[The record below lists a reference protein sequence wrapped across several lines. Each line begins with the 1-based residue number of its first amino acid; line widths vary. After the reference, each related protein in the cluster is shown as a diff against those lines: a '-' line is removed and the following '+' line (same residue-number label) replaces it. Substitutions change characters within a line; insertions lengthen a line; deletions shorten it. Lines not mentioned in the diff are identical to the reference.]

1 MRTTIELP
9 QVGESVTEG
18 VIGKWLVE
26 PGQRVEKYDA
36 LVEVVTDKVS
46 MEAPSPYAG
55 VFVRALVE
63 EGETVPMGDPICE
76 MEIDAAEP
84 AEPARRPSPIGSE
97 EGEPSP
103 RPSPYGRGSDEEE
116 GDEAAAPQEAEAV
129 EQSESVAADA
139 ESGAEEQGESVA
151 ADAESGAEEQGES
164 VAADAESDAEEQG
177 ESVAADAESGA
188 EDEDDGAGKV
198 GGAWAMPAAQNEQV
212 GGDSEDAEQDAAGDA
227 DSTPQEE
234 GAAQAGADAA
244 PQEEGVAAG
253 DMVDSAPQEE
263 DAAAGDAEKPASE
276 HPFEFV
282 GSVRSVGPTGSGERG
297 EGRPDAAQDAAI
309 AAATEPV
316 AQEEV
321 AAAATEPVAQEEVAA
336 AAAEPVA
343 QEEIAAPA
351 TEPVAQEEVAAPAT
365 EPVAQEEVAAAATEP
380 VAQEEVAAAA
390 AEPVTQEVAVA
401 AATEPAPQETSVADA
416 TEPVAQ
422 EEVAA
427 AATEPAAEPV
437 AQDAAV
443 ATATAPAPPRA
454 AAEPDR
460 RHVVSPLVA
469 RLSAQYGIDLS
480 TVRGTGTGGRV
491 TSQDLL
497 NAVSA
502 AEARR
507 AAEEAAASEEAESV
521 AAAATPSPIG
531 SEEGVPSP
539 QPSPIGRGSAE
550 ADEGA
555 APQEA
560 EAVDVPSPQ
569 PSPIGRGSD
578 EADEGAA
585 PQEAGA
591 VDVPSPQPSPIGRG
605 SDEADEGAAP
615 QEAEGAAPQEAEA
628 LAPDAPPQED
638 GASPQEEGAA
648 PQEAESV
655 APGVPPQED
664 GAATVAAAA
673 EEAESAA
680 PVAPPQ
686 EDEAAAPA
694 AEAAERADDGVSL
707 LPVTPIRR
715 AIAEHMARS
724 ASEIPA
730 AWAMVEADA
739 TGLVRARDARK
750 EAFERERE
758 IPLTYL
764 PFLANAAAQALRER
778 PKLNARW
785 DDGRIILNNRV
796 NLSVAVATEAGLMV
810 PVLRDADTLSVEETA
825 VALRRLTEAARNG
838 ALTLDDVQGGTFTLN
853 NTGAL
858 GSVVSVPI
866 INHPQAAIL
875 TTEAIVKRPVV
886 IHGDAIAARSM
897 MNLCISF
904 DHRVCDGADAAG
916 FLRAVKDRLEALD
929 ESAALG

>member
-26 PGQRVEKYDA
+26 PGQRVEKYDP

-63 EGETVPMGDPICE
+63 EGETVPMGEPICE
-76 MEIDAAEP
+76 MEIDAATGAAEEP
-84 AEPARRPSPIGSE
+84 AD
-97 EGEPSP
+97 EPSP
-103 RPSPYGRGSDEEE
+103 RPSPIGRGREEVEGDADEGADGDAGEDEADETEE
-116 GDEAAAPQEAEAV
+116 PSPRPSPIGRGREETEADGDEAAALEE
-129 EQSESVAADA
+129 EESA
-139 ESGAEEQGESVA
+139 EQGKA
-151 ADAESGAEEQGES
+151 
-164 VAADAESDAEEQG
+164 VAADAESDAEPDM
-177 ESVAADAESGA
+177 ESDADTE
-188 EDEDDGAGKV
+188 EDGDAGKV
-198 GGAWAMPAAQNEQV
+198 GGAWAMPAAQDEQA
-212 GGDSEDAEQDAAGDA
+212 GGDS
-227 DSTPQEE
+227 E
-234 GAAQAGADAA
+234 GAAQADAADSAPQEDGVEAAGDPDGAAQADAA
-244 PQEEGVAAG
+244 
-253 DMVDSAPQEE
+253 DSAPQEE
-263 DAAAGDAEKPASE
+263 GDAAAGDAERPAAE

-309 AAATEPV
+309 AAGTESVAQESAAASATEPGAQEEAIAAEAAEPEAQEAVAAEAVEPEAQEAVAAEAAEPEAQEAGASVATESV
-316 AQEEV
+316 AQEAADE
-321 AAAATEPVAQEEVAA
+321 AAATEP
-336 AAAEPVA
+336 
-343 QEEIAAPA
+343 
-351 TEPVAQEEVAAPAT
+351 TAQEEVAAPIA
-365 EPVAQEEVAAAATEP
+365 PI
-380 VAQEEVAAAA
+380 
-390 AEPVTQEVAVA
+390 AEAVA
-401 AATEPAPQETSVADA
+401 
-416 TEPVAQ
+416 
-422 EEVAA
+422 
-427 AATEPAAEPV
+427 
-437 AQDAAV
+437 
-443 ATATAPAPPRA
+443 PRA
-454 AAEPDR
+454 DAEPDR

-502 AEARR
+502 AEAQRE
-507 AAEEAAASEEAESV
+507 AAEASASEQAEAAA
-521 AAAATPSPIG
+521 PS
-531 SEEGVPSP
+531 
-539 QPSPIGRGSAE
+539 
-550 ADEGA
+550 
-555 APQEA
+555 
-560 EAVDVPSPQ
+560 
-569 PSPIGRGSD
+569 
-578 EADEGAA
+578 
-585 PQEAGA
+585 
-591 VDVPSPQPSPIGRG
+591 
-605 SDEADEGAAP
+605 
-615 QEAEGAAPQEAEA
+615 
-628 LAPDAPPQED
+628 DAPPQEEQAVAPVAEAAEQAEAVAPAAPSQED
-638 GASPQEEGAA
+638 AAAAPVAEAAEQAAESAAPGAPPQEEESAAPVAEASEQAEPVAPGAPLQEGAA
-648 PQEAESV
+648 PVAEAAERAESV
-655 APGVPPQED
+655 APG
-664 GAATVAAAA
+664 
-673 EEAESAA
+673 
-680 PVAPPQ
+680 APPQ
-686 EDEAAAPA
+686 EEQFVAPGAAQADE
-694 AEAAERADDGVSL
+694 GVSL

-750 EAFERERE
+750 EAFERERGVA
-758 IPLTYL
+758 LTYL

-796 NLSVAVATEAGLMV
+796 NLSIAVATDAGLMV
-810 PVLRDADTLSVEETA
+810 PVLRDADALSVAETA

-886 IHGDAIAARSM
+886 IHGDAIAARAM

>member
-26 PGQRVEKYDA
+26 PGQRVEKYDP

-46 MEAPSPYAG
+46 MDAPSPYAG

-63 EGETVPMGDPICE
+63 EGETVPMGEPICE

-84 AEPARRPSPIGSE
+84 SPRPSPIGRGSE
-97 EGEPSP
+97 EG
-103 RPSPYGRGSDEEE
+103 D
-116 GDEAAAPQEAEAV
+116 DEADEAVAPQEEESAEQDEA
-129 EQSESVAADA
+129 VAADA
-139 ESGAEEQGESVA
+139 ESGAEPDVESD
-151 ADAESGAEEQGES
+151 ADAEEEPSPQPSPVGRGSEDGEGDADE
-164 VAADAESDAEEQG
+164 AAASQEVESDGDAEG
-177 ESVAADAESGA
+177 
-188 EDEDDGAGKV
+188 DGNAGRV
-198 GGAWAMPAAQNEQV
+198 GGAWAMPAAQDEQV
-212 GGDSEDAEQDAAGDA
+212 GGDSD
-227 DSTPQEE
+227 
-234 GAAQAGADAA
+234 GAAQSA
-244 PQEEGVAAG
+244 
-253 DMVDSAPQEE
+253 DSAPQEVSTHQE
-263 DAAAGDAEKPASE
+263 ESVEEAAGDTERPATE

-297 EGRPDAAQDAAI
+297 EGRPDVAQEESIA
-309 AAATEPV
+309 AAATEPS
-316 AQEEV
+316 AQEEEA
-321 AAAATEPVAQEEVAA
+321 AAAATEPVAQEAA
-336 AAAEPVA
+336 AAAETEPAA
-343 QEEIAAPA
+343 QEVAVAAETEPAAQEVAIAATE
-351 TEPVAQEEVAAPAT
+351 TEPVAQEAGA
-365 EPVAQEEVAAAATEP
+365 
-380 VAQEEVAAAA
+380 
-390 AEPVTQEVAVA
+390 
-401 AATEPAPQETSVADA
+401 
-416 TEPVAQ
+416 
-422 EEVAA
+422 
-427 AATEPAAEPV
+427 
-437 AQDAAV
+437 
-443 ATATAPAPPRA
+443 ATATEPAPPRA

-502 AEARR
+502 AEASR
-507 AAEEAAASEEAESV
+507 AAEEAAALEQGAAAPV
-521 AAAATPSPIG
+521 AAA
-531 SEEGVPSP
+531 SE
-539 QPSPIGRGSAE
+539 QAE
-550 ADEGA
+550 SA
-555 APQEA
+555 APGAPLQEEEAVAPVA
-560 EAVDVPSPQ
+560 EAVEQAES
-569 PSPIGRGSD
+569 
-578 EADEGAA
+578 AA
-585 PQEAGA
+585 PGAPPQEEQEA
-591 VDVPSPQPSPIGRG
+591 
-605 SDEADEGAAP
+605 AAP
-615 QEAEGAAPQEAEA
+615 VAEA
-628 LAPDAPPQED
+628 AEQAEAAAPDAPPQEE
-638 GASPQEEGAA
+638 QE
-648 PQEAESV
+648 
-655 APGVPPQED
+655 
-664 GAATVAAAA
+664 AAAA
-673 EEAESAA
+673 VAPPDAPSQEEEAAVPAA
-680 PVAPPQ
+680 PGAPPQ
-686 EDEAAAPA
+686 EEEGAPV
-694 AEAAERADDGVSL
+694 AEASEQAESAPVAEASEQGGDGVSL

-750 EAFERERE
+750 DAFERERGVA
-758 IPLTYL
+758 LTYL

-796 NLSVAVATEAGLMV
+796 NLSIAVATDAGLMV
-810 PVLRDADTLSVEETA
+810 PVLRDADTLSVAETA

-886 IHGDAIAARSM
+886 IHGDAIAARAM

>member
-76 MEIDAAEP
+76 MEIDGAEP
-84 AEPARRPSPIGSE
+84 SPQPSPIGRE
-97 EGEPSP
+97 
-103 RPSPYGRGSDEEE
+103 SD
-116 GDEAAAPQEAEAV
+116 EAEAV
-129 EQSESVAADA
+129 
-139 ESGAEEQGESVA
+139 EQGESVA
-151 ADAESGAEEQGES
+151 ADAESGAEEDGES
-164 VAADAESDAEEQG
+164 VAADAESDAGEQG
-177 ESVAADAESGA
+177 ESVAADAESGTVEQGEPVAADA
-188 EDEDDGAGKV
+188 ESGAEEDGGRV

-212 GGDSEDAEQDAAGDA
+212 GDDSEGAAQPAADPEPQAEGDAAGDA
-227 DSTPQEE
+227 
-234 GAAQAGADAA
+234 
-244 PQEEGVAAG
+244 
-253 DMVDSAPQEE
+253 VDSAP
-263 DAAAGDAEKPASE
+263 DSVGAAEDAEKPASE

-282 GSVRSVGPTGSGERG
+282 GSARSVGPTGSGERG
-297 EGRPDAAQDAAI
+297 EGRPDAAQEAAV
-309 AAATEPV
+309 AASTESA

-321 AAAATEPVAQEEVAA
+321 T
-336 AAAEPVA
+336 
-343 QEEIAAPA
+343 
-351 TEPVAQEEVAAPAT
+351 
-365 EPVAQEEVAAAATEP
+365 
-380 VAQEEVAAAA
+380 
-390 AEPVTQEVAVA
+390 
-401 AATEPAPQETSVADA
+401 
-416 TEPVAQ
+416 
-422 EEVAA
+422 
-427 AATEPAAEPV
+427 AATEPAAQEEVAGAATEPAAQEEADV
-437 AQDAAV
+437 AATEPIAQEESAV
-443 ATATAPAPPRA
+443 AAAEPAPSRA

-507 AAEEAAASEEAESV
+507 AAEEAAAAEQAES
-521 AAAATPSPIG
+521 AAPAAPPSPIG
-531 SEEGVPSP
+531 SEEGEPAR

-555 APQEA
+555 AAQEA
-560 EAVDVPSPQ
+560 EAVEQ
-569 PSPIGRGSD
+569 
-578 EADEGAA
+578 GAP
-585 PQEAGA
+585 PQEE
-591 VDVPSPQPSPIGRG
+591 S
-605 SDEADEGAAP
+605 
-615 QEAEGAAPQEAEA
+615 AAPQEAEA
-628 LAPDAPPQED
+628 MEPGAPPQED
-638 GASPQEEGAA
+638 GA
-648 PQEAESV
+648 
-655 APGVPPQED
+655 
-664 GAATVAAAA
+664 
-673 EEAESAA
+673 
-680 PVAPPQ
+680 
-686 EDEAAAPA
+686 APA
-694 AEAAERADDGVSL
+694 AAAAERADDGVSL

-739 TGLVRARDARK
+739 TGLVRARDSRK

-758 IPLTYL
+758 MPLTYL

-916 FLRAVKDRLEALD
+916 FLRAVKDRMEALD

>member
-76 MEIDAAEP
+76 MEIDAVEP
-84 AEPARRPSPIGSE
+84 AEEPARQPSPIGSE

-103 RPSPYGRGSDEEE
+103 QPSPIGRGSAE
-116 GDEAAAPQEAEAV
+116 GEAV
-129 EQSESVAADA
+129 
-139 ESGAEEQGESVA
+139 EQGESVA
-151 ADAESGAEEQGES
+151 ADAESSDEEQGEPVAADAEYGADEQGESVVADAEADAEEQGVVADAESDAVDEGES
-164 VAADAESDAEEQG
+164 VAADAESDAVDEG
-177 ESVAADAESGA
+177 EPVAADAEADA
-188 EDEDDGAGKV
+188 EEDGGAGRV

-212 GGDSEDAEQDAAGDA
+212 GGDSEDATQAAA
-227 DSTPQEE
+227 
-234 GAAQAGADAA
+234 
-244 PQEEGVAAG
+244 
-253 DMVDSAPQEE
+253 DSAPQEE
-263 DAAAGDAEKPASE
+263 GATEDAGDSAPDSVGAAQAAADSAPQEEGDAAAGDAEKPASE

-297 EGRPDAAQDAAI
+297 EGRPDAAQEAAI

-321 AAAATEPVAQEEVAA
+321 AAAAEPVAQAA
-336 AAAEPVA
+336 AAQEAVAAEAAEPAA
-343 QEEIAAPA
+343 QEAAVAATA
-351 TEPVAQEEVAAPAT
+351 TEPVKQEH
-365 EPVAQEEVAAAATEP
+365 EEVAAAATELVDQEEAGAAATEP
-380 VAQEEVAAAA
+380 VEQESAISAATEPAAQE
-390 AEPVTQEVAVA
+390 TSAVA
-401 AATEPAPQETSVADA
+401 AATEPAAS
-416 TEPVAQ
+416 
-422 EEVAA
+422 
-427 AATEPAAEPV
+427 
-437 AQDAAV
+437 
-443 ATATAPAPPRA
+443 RA

-507 AAEEAAASEEAESV
+507 AAEEAAAAEQAE
-521 AAAATPSPIG
+521 AAAPAAPPSPIG

-550 ADEGA
+550 GDEAAAPQEAEAVDAPSPRPSPIGRGSAEADEGA

-560 EAVDVPSPQ
+560 EAVEQ
-569 PSPIGRGSD
+569 
-578 EADEGAA
+578 
-585 PQEAGA
+585 
-591 VDVPSPQPSPIGRG
+591 
-605 SDEADEGAAP
+605 
-615 QEAEGAAPQEAEA
+615 
-628 LAPDAPPQED
+628 
-638 GASPQEEGAA
+638 GAS
-648 PQEAESV
+648 
-655 APGVPPQED
+655 PQED
-664 GAATVAAAA
+664 GAA
-673 EEAESAA
+673 
-680 PVAPPQ
+680 PV
-686 EDEAAAPA
+686 A
-694 AEAAERADDGVSL
+694 AEASERTDDGVSL

-750 EAFERERE
+750 EAFERERGM
-758 IPLTYL
+758 PLTYL
-764 PFLANAAAQALRER
+764 PFLANAAAHALRER

-886 IHGDAIAARSM
+886 IHGDAIAARAM

-916 FLRAVKDRLEALD
+916 FLRAVKDRLEGLD

>member
-46 MEAPSPYAG
+46 MDAPSPYAG

-84 AEPARRPSPIGSE
+84 AEEPAPRPSPIG
-97 EGEPSP
+97 
-103 RPSPYGRGSDEEE
+103 RGSA
-116 GDEAAAPQEAEAV
+116 EAEADVSAAPQEAEAV
-129 EQSESVAADA
+129 DVPSPQPSPIGRGSDEAEGDDGAAPQEA
-139 ESGAEEQGESVA
+139 EAAEQGESVA
-151 ADAESGAEEQGES
+151 ADAESDAEEQGESVVADAESDAEEQGES

-177 ESVAADAESGA
+177 ESVVAAAESAAEEHGESVAADAESAA
-188 EDEDDGAGKV
+188 EEQGDTGRV

-212 GGDSEDAEQDAAGDA
+212 GGDSEGAAQAVADAAPQAEGDAAGDA
-227 DSTPQEE
+227 
-234 GAAQAGADAA
+234 G
-244 PQEEGVAAG
+244 
-253 DMVDSAPQEE
+253 DSAPGSEGAE
-263 DAAAGDAEKPASE
+263 VDAEKPASE

-297 EGRPDAAQDAAI
+297 EGRPDAAQEAAV
-309 AAATEPV
+309 AAATEPAAQEEAADSAATEPV
-316 AQEEV
+316 AQEEAIATATEP
-321 AAAATEPVAQEEVAA
+321 AAQEATAAAAKESAAQEEAVVAATEPAVQEAAA
-336 AAAEPVA
+336 AAAE
-343 QEEIAAPA
+343 
-351 TEPVAQEEVAAPAT
+351 
-365 EPVAQEEVAAAATEP
+365 
-380 VAQEEVAAAA
+380 
-390 AEPVTQEVAVA
+390 
-401 AATEPAPQETSVADA
+401 EPAPS
-416 TEPVAQ
+416 
-422 EEVAA
+422 
-427 AATEPAAEPV
+427 
-437 AQDAAV
+437 
-443 ATATAPAPPRA
+443 RA

-507 AAEEAAASEEAESV
+507 AAEEAAASEQTEAV
-521 AAAATPSPIG
+521 APPAPPSPIG
-531 SEEGVPSP
+531 SEEGEPAP
-539 QPSPIGRGSAE
+539 QPSPTGKGSAE

-560 EAVDVPSPQ
+560 EAAAPVAHPQ
-569 PSPIGRGSD
+569 ED
-578 EADEGAA
+578 EAAPAA
-585 PQEAGA
+585 E
-591 VDVPSPQPSPIGRG
+591 S
-605 SDEADEGAAP
+605 
-615 QEAEGAAPQEAEA
+615 AEQAEA
-628 LAPDAPPQED
+628 VEQGAPPQE
-638 GASPQEEGAA
+638 
-648 PQEAESV
+648 
-655 APGVPPQED
+655 
-664 GAATVAAAA
+664 
-673 EEAESAA
+673 ESAA
-680 PVAPPQ
+680 PVAAASDEAEFVAPGAPPQ
-686 EDEAAAPA
+686 EEGGAPVAAA
-694 AEAAERADDGVSL
+694 AEQADDGVSL

-750 EAFERERE
+750 EAFERERGM
-758 IPLTYL
+758 PLTYL